1 MDTGEMAEETSC
13 QRASSS
19 GPSSR
24 PLFSPLH
31 AWRISPESSRP
42 DWNCCSPSW
51 IGTLIFFHVLKKYSV
66 KRFEPL
72 ICSPPVMEDLR
83 SRADF
88 WIPIQKW
95 TSSVSPVF
103 NLFFFYPT
111 QTGDPHD
118 HRYHCDPA
126 APPATNP
133 TSTSCLQRRVPQPSL
148 STPEHALQ
156 CRSVYDPH
164 VCADGQLCPAPAG
177 EGRHRL
183 TALCFLDCL

>member
-72 ICSPPVMEDLR
+72 ICSPPVMIGPWGAEQIFGSLSRNEHRRSHQFSISFFFTPLR
-83 SRADF
+83 LETRMTTDITVILQLLQRQ
-88 WIPIQKW
+88 IPPVPPAY
-95 TSSVSPVF
+95 SDVSPS
-103 NLFFFYPT
+103 LHS
-111 QTGDPHD
+111 PHPSMLYNAGASMI
-118 HRYHCDPA
+118 H
-126 APPATNP
+126 
-133 TSTSCLQRRVPQPSL
+133 TSAQMDSSARLLQVRGV
-148 STPEHALQ
+148 T
-156 CRSVYDPH
+156 D
-164 VCADGQLCPAPAG
+164 
-177 EGRHRL
+177 
-183 TALCFLDCL
+183 